1 MTKQQKENAE
11 QRAIEKLTEMNIED
25 GKDIVIRFG
34 DALPLQEPKYV
45 SIHGTIDAPARWVEK
60 RKDDIVSADAH
71 VLVDR
76 DRMTITLNTDEN
88 SAYMDQIVGTLTL
101 STEMQEF
108 GINTGEYMSC
118 FDMADRIKQLRTYFE
133 TQQEAMKLVTEL
145 RSFKAKIDKELEL
158 SDDKRGNQTIMRA
171 QTVES
176 NLPKSFKVNM
186 PIFKGTEKRTFEVE
200 VEINPNDLSCTL
212 VSPDAHDIVV
222 QERDSQMDG
231 VLVRIIAEAA
241 PNIVIIEQ

>member
-11 QRAIEKLTEMNIED
+11 QRAIEKLTEMNTED
-25 GKDIVIRFG
+25 GKDMVIRFG
-34 DALPLQEPKYV
+34 DALPLKEPKYV
-45 SIHGTIDAPARWVEK
+45 SINGTIDAPARWVEK

-76 DRMTITLNTDEN
+76 DSMTITLNTDEN
-88 SAYMDQIVGTLTL
+88 NFYSDQIVGTLTL

-231 VLVRIIAEAA
+231 VLVRIAEAA

>member
-1 MTKQQKENAE
+1 MKEQQRKTAE
-11 QRAIEKLTEMNIED
+11 QRAIEKLTELNTEEGQETI
-25 GKDIVIRFG
+25 IRFG
-34 DALPLQEPKYV
+34 DALPLKEPKAV
-45 SIHGTIDAPARWVEK
+45 SISGTIDAPARWIEK

-76 DRMTITLNTDEN
+76 DHMSITLKTDEN

-158 SDDKRGNQTIMRA
+158 SDDKRGNQTILRA

-200 VEINPNDLSCTL
+200 VKINPNDLSCTL

-231 VLVRIIAEAA
+231 VLVRIAEAA

>member
-25 GKDIVIRFG
+25 GKDMVIRFG
-34 DALPLQEPKYV
+34 DALPLKEPKYV
-45 SIHGTIDAPARWVEK
+45 SINGTIDAPARWVEK

-71 VLVDR
+71 ILVDR
-76 DRMTITLNTDEN
+76 DHMTITLNTDEN
-88 SAYMDQIVGTLTL
+88 NFYSDQIVGTLTL

-133 TQQEAMKLVTEL
+133 TQQDAMKLVSEL
-145 RSFKAKIDKELEL
+145 RNFKAKVDKELEL
-158 SDDKRGNQTIMRA
+158 SDDKRGNQKILRA

-176 NLPKSFKVNM
+176 NLPKSFNVNM

-222 QERDSQMDG
+222 QERDNQMDA
-231 VLVRIIAEAA
+231 VLGRIADAA

>member
-1 MTKQQKENAE
+1 
-11 QRAIEKLTEMNIED
+11 
-25 GKDIVIRFG
+25 
-34 DALPLQEPKYV
+34 
-45 SIHGTIDAPARWVEK
+45 
-60 RKDDIVSADAH
+60 
-71 VLVDR
+71 
-76 DRMTITLNTDEN
+76 
-88 SAYMDQIVGTLTL
+88 
-101 STEMQEF
+101 
-108 GINTGEYMSC
+108 MSC

-176 NLPKSFKVNM
+176 NLPKSFNVNM

-222 QERDSQMDG
+222 QERDSQMDA
-231 VLVRIIAEAA
+231 VLGRIGEAA

>member
-1 MTKQQKENAE
+1 MKKQQKENAE

-71 VLVDR
+71 ILVDR

-133 TQQEAMKLVTEL
+133 TQQDAMKLVTEL
-145 RSFKAKIDKELEL
+145 RNFKAKIDKELEL
-158 SDDKRGNQTIMRA
+158 SDDKRGNQMIFKA

-222 QERDSQMDG
+222 QERDNQMDA
-231 VLVRIIAEAA
+231 VLGRIGDAA

>member
-1 MTKQQKENAE
+1 MTKEE
-11 QRAIEKLTEMNIED
+11 QSAATKAAIEKIQELNENK
-25 GKDIVIRFG
+25 GGYCIRFG
-34 DALPLQEPKYV
+34 EALPLKEPKAV
-45 SIHGTIDAPARWVEK
+45 NIDGTIDAPARWVEK
-60 RKDDIVSADAH
+60 RKDDIKQADAH
-71 VLVDR
+71 IIVDR
-76 DRMTITLNTDEN
+76 DHMSITLNIDEN
-88 SAYMDQIVGTLTL
+88 SAYSDQITGTLTL
-101 STEMQEF
+101 SSEMQEF

-118 FDMADRIKQLRTYFE
+118 FDMSDRIKQLRSYFE
-133 TQQEAMKLVTEL
+133 TQQEAMKLVSEL
-145 RSFKAKIDKELEL
+145 RNFKAKIDKELEL
-158 SDDKRGNQTIMRA
+158 SDDKRGNQKIMRA

-231 VLVRIIAEAA
+231 VLVRIAEAA

>member
-45 SIHGTIDAPARWVEK
+45 SINGTIDAPARWVEK

-88 SAYMDQIVGTLTL
+88 SAYMDQIVGTLTI

-145 RSFKAKIDKELEL
+145 RSFKAKIDKELEQ

-176 NLPKSFKVNM
+176 NLPKSFNVNM

-222 QERDSQMDG
+222 QERDNQMDA
-231 VLVRIIAEAA
+231 VLGRIGDAA

>member
-1 MTKQQKENAE
+1 MTEQQKKTAE
-11 QRAIEKLTEMNIED
+11 QRAIEKLTELNTEES
-25 GKDIVIRFG
+25 KETVIRFG
-34 DALPLQEPKYV
+34 DTIPLKEPKAV
-45 SIHGTIDAPARWVEK
+45 SISGTIDAPARWVEK

-158 SDDKRGNQTIMRA
+158 SDDKRGNQTILRA

-231 VLVRIIAEAA
+231 VLVRIAEAA

>member
-25 GKDIVIRFG
+25 GKDMVIRFG
-34 DALPLQEPKYV
+34 DALPLKEPKYV

-71 VLVDR
+71 ILVDR
-76 DRMTITLNTDEN
+76 DHMTITLNTDEN
-88 SAYMDQIVGTLTL
+88 NFYSDQIVGTLTI

-133 TQQEAMKLVTEL
+133 TQQDAMKLVTEL
-145 RSFKAKIDKELEL
+145 RNFKAKIDKELEL
-158 SDDKRGNQTIMRA
+158 SDDKRGNQKILRA
-171 QTVES
+171 QTVDS
-176 NLPKSFKVNM
+176 NLPKSFNVNM

-222 QERDSQMDG
+222 QERDNQMDA
-231 VLVRIIAEAA
+231 VLGRIGDAA

>member
-25 GKDIVIRFG
+25 GKDMVIRFG
-34 DALPLQEPKYV
+34 DALPLKEPKYV

-71 VLVDR
+71 ILVDR
-76 DRMTITLNTDEN
+76 DHMTITLNTDEN
-88 SAYMDQIVGTLTL
+88 NFYSDQIVGTLTL

-133 TQQEAMKLVTEL
+133 TQQDAMKLVSEL
-145 RSFKAKIDKELEL
+145 RNFKAKVDKELEL
-158 SDDKRGNQTIMRA
+158 SDDKRGNQKILRA

-176 NLPKSFKVNM
+176 NLPKSFNVNM

-222 QERDSQMDG
+222 QERDNQMDA
-231 VLVRIIAEAA
+231 VLGRIGDAA

>member
-1 MTKQQKENAE
+1 M
-11 QRAIEKLTEMNIED
+11 
-25 GKDIVIRFG
+25 
-34 DALPLQEPKYV
+34 
-45 SIHGTIDAPARWVEK
+45 
-60 RKDDIVSADAH
+60 SADAH

-101 STEMQEF
+101 STEMQEL

-118 FDMADRIKQLRTYFE
+118 FDMAVRTYFE

-158 SDDKRGNQTIMRA
+158 SDDKRGNQKIMRA

-231 VLVRIIAEAA
+231 VLVRIAEAA

>member
-158 SDDKRGNQTIMRA
+158 SDDKRGNQTILRA

-222 QERDSQMDG
+222 QERDSQMDA
-231 VLVRIIAEAA
+231 VLGRIGEAA

>member
-34 DALPLQEPKYV
+34 DAIPLQEPKYV

-88 SAYMDQIVGTLTL
+88 SAYMDQIVGTLTI

-145 RSFKAKIDKELEL
+145 RSFQAKIDKALEL
-158 SDDKRGNQTIMRA
+158 SDDKRGNQKIMRA
-171 QTVES
+171 QKVES

-222 QERDSQMDG
+222 QERDSQMDA
-231 VLVRIIAEAA
+231 VLGRIGEAA

>member
-25 GKDIVIRFG
+25 GKDMVIRFG
-34 DALPLQEPKYV
+34 DALPLKEPKYV
-45 SIHGTIDAPARWVEK
+45 SINGTIDAPARWVEK

-71 VLVDR
+71 ILVDR
-76 DRMTITLNTDEN
+76 DHMTITLNTDEN
-88 SAYMDQIVGTLTL
+88 NFYSDQIVGTLTL

-133 TQQEAMKLVTEL
+133 TQQDAMKLVSEL
-145 RSFKAKIDKELEL
+145 RNFKAKVDKELEL

-200 VEINPNDLSCTL
+200 VEINPKDLSCTL

-222 QERDSQMDG
+222 QERDSQMDA
-231 VLVRIIAEAA
+231 VLGRIGDAA

>member
-25 GKDIVIRFG
+25 GKDMVIRFG
-34 DALPLQEPKYV
+34 DALPLKEPKYV

-71 VLVDR
+71 ILVDR
-76 DRMTITLNTDEN
+76 DHMTITLNTDEN
-88 SAYMDQIVGTLTL
+88 NFYSDQIVGTLTL

-133 TQQEAMKLVTEL
+133 TQQDAMKLVSEL
-145 RSFKAKIDKELEL
+145 RNFKAKVDKELEL
-158 SDDKRGNQTIMRA
+158 SDDKRGNQKILRA

-176 NLPKSFKVNM
+176 NLPKSFNVNM

-200 VEINPNDLSCTL
+200 VEINQNDLSCTL

-222 QERDSQMDG
+222 QERDNQMDA
-231 VLVRIIAEAA
+231 VLGRIGDAA

>member
-34 DALPLQEPKYV
+34 DALPLKEPKYV
-45 SIHGTIDAPARWVEK
+45 SINGTIDAPARWVEK

-71 VLVDR
+71 ILVDR
-76 DRMTITLNTDEN
+76 DHMTITLNTDEN
-88 SAYMDQIVGTLTL
+88 NFYSDQIVGTLTL

-133 TQQEAMKLVTEL
+133 TQQDAMKLVTEL
-145 RSFKAKIDKELEL
+145 RNFKAKIDKELEL
-158 SDDKRGNQTIMRA
+158 SDDKRGNQKIMRA

-176 NLPKSFKVNM
+176 NLPKSFNVNM

-222 QERDSQMDG
+222 QERDNQMDA
-231 VLVRIIAEAA
+231 VLVRIAEAA

>member
-25 GKDIVIRFG
+25 GKDMVIRFG
-34 DALPLQEPKYV
+34 DALPLKEPKYV
-45 SIHGTIDAPARWVEK
+45 SINGTIDAPARWVEK

-71 VLVDR
+71 ILVDR
-76 DRMTITLNTDEN
+76 DHMTITLNTDEN
-88 SAYMDQIVGTLTL
+88 NFYSDQIVGTLTL

-133 TQQEAMKLVTEL
+133 TQQDAMKLVTEL
-145 RSFKAKIDKELEL
+145 RNFKAKVDKELEL
-158 SDDKRGNQTIMRA
+158 SDDKRGNQKILRE

-176 NLPKSFKVNM
+176 NLPKSFNVNM

-222 QERDSQMDG
+222 QERDNQMDA
-231 VLVRIIAEAA
+231 VLGRIGDAA

>member
-1 MTKQQKENAE
+1 MTEQQKKTAE
-11 QRAIEKLTEMNIED
+11 QRAIEKLTELNTEES
-25 GKDIVIRFG
+25 KETVIRFG
-34 DALPLQEPKYV
+34 DAIPLKEPKAV
-45 SIHGTIDAPARWVEK
+45 SISGTIDAPARWVEK

-158 SDDKRGNQTIMRA
+158 RDDKRGNQTILRA

-231 VLVRIIAEAA
+231 VLVRIAEAA

>member
-25 GKDIVIRFG
+25 GKDMVIRFG
-34 DALPLQEPKYV
+34 DALPLKEPKYV

-71 VLVDR
+71 ILVDR
-76 DRMTITLNTDEN
+76 DHMTITLNTDEN
-88 SAYMDQIVGTLTL
+88 NFYSDQIVGTLTL

-133 TQQEAMKLVTEL
+133 TQQDAMKLVTEL
-145 RSFKAKIDKELEL
+145 RNFKAKVDKELEL
-158 SDDKRGNQTIMRA
+158 SDDKRGNQKILRA

-176 NLPKSFKVNM
+176 NLPKSFNVNM

-222 QERDSQMDG
+222 QERDNQMDA
-231 VLVRIIAEAA
+231 VLGRIGDAA

>member
-25 GKDIVIRFG
+25 GKDMVIRFG
-34 DALPLQEPKYV
+34 DALPLKEPKYV
-45 SIHGTIDAPARWVEK
+45 SINGTIDAPARWVEK

-71 VLVDR
+71 ILVDR
-76 DRMTITLNTDEN
+76 DHMTITLNTDEN
-88 SAYMDQIVGTLTL
+88 NFYSDQIVGTLTL

-133 TQQEAMKLVTEL
+133 TQQDAMKLVTEL
-145 RSFKAKIDKELEL
+145 RNFKAKIDKELEL
-158 SDDKRGNQTIMRA
+158 SDDKRGNQKIMRA

-176 NLPKSFKVNM
+176 NLPKSFNVNM

-222 QERDSQMDG
+222 QERDNQMDA
-231 VLVRIIAEAA
+231 VLGRIAEAA

>member
-1 MTKQQKENAE
+1 MKKQQKENAE

-76 DRMTITLNTDEN
+76 NRMTITLNTDEN

-176 NLPKSFKVNM
+176 NLPKSFNVNM

-231 VLVRIIAEAA
+231 VLVRIAEAA

>member
-1 MTKQQKENAE
+1 MKEQQRKTAE
-11 QRAIEKLTEMNIED
+11 QRAIEKLTELNTEEGQETI
-25 GKDIVIRFG
+25 IRFG
-34 DALPLQEPKYV
+34 DALPLKEPKAV
-45 SIHGTIDAPARWVEK
+45 SISGTIDAPARWVEK

-76 DRMTITLNTDEN
+76 DRMSITLKTDEN

-158 SDDKRGNQTIMRA
+158 SDDKRGNQTILRA

-212 VSPDAHDIVV
+212 VSPNAHDIVV

-231 VLVRIIAEAA
+231 VLVRIAEAA

>member
-25 GKDIVIRFG
+25 GKDIVIRFR
-34 DALPLQEPKYV
+34 DALPLKEPKYV

-171 QTVES
+171 QKVES
-176 NLPKSFKVNM
+176 NLPKSFNVNM

-231 VLVRIIAEAA
+231 VLVRIAEAA

>member
-1 MTKQQKENAE
+1 MKEQQVKTAE
-11 QRAIEKLTEMNIED
+11 QRAIEKLTELNTEE
-25 GKDIVIRFG
+25 GKETIIRFG
-34 DALPLQEPKYV
+34 DALPLKEPKAV
-45 SIHGTIDAPARWVEK
+45 SISGTIDAPARWIEK

-71 VLVDR
+71 ILVDR
-76 DRMTITLNTDEN
+76 DHMSITLKTDEN
-88 SAYMDQIVGTLTL
+88 SAYSDQIIGTLTL
-101 STEMQEF
+101 SSEMQEF

-158 SDDKRGNQTIMRA
+158 SDDKRGNQKIMRA

-231 VLVRIIAEAA
+231 VLVRIAEAA

>member
-34 DALPLQEPKYV
+34 DALPLKEPKYV

-71 VLVDR
+71 ILVDR
-76 DRMTITLNTDEN
+76 DHMTITLNTDEN
-88 SAYMDQIVGTLTL
+88 NFYSDQIVGTLTL

-133 TQQEAMKLVTEL
+133 TQQDAMKLVTEL
-145 RSFKAKIDKELEL
+145 RNFKAKVDKELEL
-158 SDDKRGNQTIMRA
+158 SDDKRGNQKILRA

-176 NLPKSFKVNM
+176 NLPKSFNVNM

-222 QERDSQMDG
+222 QERDSQMDA
-231 VLVRIIAEAA
+231 VLGRIGEAA

>member
-45 SIHGTIDAPARWVEK
+45 SINGTIDAPARWVEK

-76 DRMTITLNTDEN
+76 DHMTITLNTDEN
-88 SAYMDQIVGTLTL
+88 SAYSDKIVGTLTI

-145 RSFKAKIDKELEL
+145 RNFKAKIDKELEL
-158 SDDKRGNQTIMRA
+158 NDDKRGNQMIFKA

-176 NLPKSFKVNM
+176 NLPKSFNVNM

-231 VLVRIIAEAA
+231 VLVRIAEAA

>member
-25 GKDIVIRFG
+25 GKDMVIRFG
-34 DALPLQEPKYV
+34 DALPLKEPKYV
-45 SIHGTIDAPARWVEK
+45 SINGTIDAPARWVEK

-71 VLVDR
+71 ILVDR
-76 DRMTITLNTDEN
+76 DHMTITLNTDEN
-88 SAYMDQIVGTLTL
+88 NFYSDQIVGTLTL

-231 VLVRIIAEAA
+231 VLVRIAEAA

>member
-25 GKDIVIRFG
+25 GKDMVIRFG
-34 DALPLQEPKYV
+34 DALPLKEPKYV
-45 SIHGTIDAPARWVEK
+45 SINGTIDAPARWVEK

-71 VLVDR
+71 ILVDR
-76 DRMTITLNTDEN
+76 DHMTITLNTDEN
-88 SAYMDQIVGTLTL
+88 KFYSDQIVGTLTL

-133 TQQEAMKLVTEL
+133 TQQDAMKLVTEL
-145 RSFKAKIDKELEL
+145 RNFKAKVDKELEL
-158 SDDKRGNQTIMRA
+158 SDDKRGNQKILRA

-176 NLPKSFKVNM
+176 NLPKSFNVNM

-222 QERDSQMDG
+222 QERDNQMDA
-231 VLVRIIAEAA
+231 VLGRIAEAA

>member
-1 MTKQQKENAE
+1 MKEQQRKTAE
-11 QRAIEKLTEMNIED
+11 QRAIEKLTELNTEEGQETI
-25 GKDIVIRFG
+25 IRFG
-34 DALPLQEPKYV
+34 DALPLKEPKAV
-45 SIHGTIDAPARWVEK
+45 SISGTIDAPARWIEK

-76 DRMTITLNTDEN
+76 DHMSITLKTDEN

-158 SDDKRGNQTIMRA
+158 SDDKRGNQTILRA

-186 PIFKGTEKRTFEVE
+186 PIFKGTEKRTFEVD
-200 VEINPNDLSCTL
+200 VEINPKDLSCTL

-231 VLVRIIAEAA
+231 VLVRIAEAA